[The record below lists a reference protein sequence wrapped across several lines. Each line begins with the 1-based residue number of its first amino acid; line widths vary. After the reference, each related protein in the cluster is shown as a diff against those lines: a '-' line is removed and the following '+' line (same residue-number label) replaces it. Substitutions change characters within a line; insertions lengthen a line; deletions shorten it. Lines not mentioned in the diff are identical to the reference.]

1 MHAIITNLVAQNE
14 MQLSMWIE
22 FFKSSSS
29 KIMADAG
36 AIQTSITKIAPN
48 KAVLIN
54 VFPNKEMAE
63 NAKSIAA
70 DRKKQV
76 KELIKMETAEGEV
89 VFNQNSLTHQW

>member
-14 MQLSMWIE
+14 MQFLMWIE

-29 KIMADAG
+29 KIMIDAG
-36 AIQTSITKIAPN
+36 AIQTSITRIAPN
-48 KAVLIN
+48 KAILVN
-54 VFPNKEMAE
+54 VFPDKEKAE
-63 NAKSIAA
+63 KAKSIAA

-89 VFNQNSLTHQW
+89 VFNQNSLTYE